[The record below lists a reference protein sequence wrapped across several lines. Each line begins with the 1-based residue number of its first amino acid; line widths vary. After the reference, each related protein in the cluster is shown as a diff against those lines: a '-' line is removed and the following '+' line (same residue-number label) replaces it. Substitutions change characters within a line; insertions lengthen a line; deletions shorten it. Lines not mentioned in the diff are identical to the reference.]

1 MQKGKVSV
9 MHIYFNI
16 LMFLFMK
23 AAPLWIK
30 LLRKLLER
38 YLQLDVFSFR
48 FVHEYGATLPHM
60 PQSNITKVTFEEH
73 YFSLVTKLISGFH
86 AHTHNSQWSHEIR
99 MISRTFSIILLCIC
113 HRIGRCQLHVCNNS
127 LFYGRLP
134 YNIRLNGVMWI
145 GFHVIRKTNLDF
157 LYQQPTIFFPPFS
170 QIEKSWM

>member
-16 LMFLFMK
+16 LMFLFMN

-30 LLRKLLER
+30 LLQKLLER
-38 YLQLDVFSFR
+38 YLQLVVFSLR
-48 FVHEYGATLPHM
+48 FVHEYSATHAPKQHNE
-60 PQSNITKVTFEEH
+60 SHISRAVFFSCYKT
-73 YFSLVTKLISGFH
+73 YFWFPC
-86 AHTHNSQWSHEIR
+86 THNSQWSHEIR

-113 HRIGRCQLHVCNNS
+113 HKIGRCQLHVCNNS

-157 LYQQPTIFFPPFS
+157 LYQQPTYFFPPFF
-170 QIEKSWM
+170 QMEKSWM